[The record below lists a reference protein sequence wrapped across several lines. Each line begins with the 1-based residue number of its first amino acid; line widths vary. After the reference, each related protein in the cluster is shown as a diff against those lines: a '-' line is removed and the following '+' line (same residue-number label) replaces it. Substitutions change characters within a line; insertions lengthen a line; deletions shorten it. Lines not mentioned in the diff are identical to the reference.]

1 MPAAVRRPHAFTNL
15 PRAQDS
21 FATAASISEVTTA
34 HGLFVRSLQRGFFLL
49 DESSS
54 TKDLW
59 GERTQSRASV
69 GTTLQTMFQHM
80 WDFAL
85 LVLELN
91 EIDQSAS
98 ATASAAAQI
107 KFQHGLKE
115 LRGAFYARLADL
127 FAGLH
132 LLNRTTQ
139 PNVSL
144 LSRLQAVEFWDKHVE
159 VSY

>member
-1 MPAAVRRPHAFTNL
+1 ML
-15 PRAQDS
+15 CAQDS
-21 FATAASISEVTTA
+21 FETATSISDVTTG
-34 HGLFVRSLQRGFFLL
+34 HGLFVRSLQQGFFLL

-54 TKDLW
+54 TNDLW
-59 GERTQSRASV
+59 GERTAQSRASV
-69 GTTLQTMFQHM
+69 GQTLQVMFQLM

-98 ATASAAAQI
+98 AAASAAAQI

-115 LRGAFYARLADL
+115 LRAAFYARLADL

-139 PNVSL
+139 PNVPL